1 MQISQWNQRS
11 PRVYRYL
18 EKEHVDD
25 FFASGR
31 LMLSSFAR
39 FATHADEQR
48 LDLKEGKTFLVHR
61 TENNGGQT
69 LVVEMDFGHDAYVLC
84 GSLLPSINLMSR
96 FNTNSGIIIKDVAGF
111 ANSVAKALQGFRL
124 GFDGPCSYQNRRIIE
139 QDLGWLDLGP
149 TEETDDIS
157 KFNNEVLNQTLSNLV
172 CPDVYFLKHHSY
184 VSQAEWR
191 LVWLVNHDVERNILI
206 EVPDARQF
214 CERWDD
220 QGVVVS
226 F

>member
-31 LMLSSFAR
+31 LMLSSFSR
-39 FATHADEQR
+39 FATHDDEQR
-48 LDLKEGKTFLVHR
+48 LDSKEGKTFLVHR

-84 GSLLPSINLMSR
+84 GSLLPSIDLMSS
-96 FNTNSGIIIKDVAGF
+96 FNTNSGIIIKDVTGF

-139 QDLGWLDLGP
+139 QDLGWLNLGP
-149 TEETDDIS
+149 TEETNDIS
-157 KFNNEVLNQTLSNLV
+157 KFDSEVLNQTLSNLV
-172 CPDVYFLKHHSY
+172 CRDVYFLKHHSY

-191 LVWLVNHDVERNILI
+191 LVWLVDHDVEKNILI

-214 CERWDD
+214 CERWGD
-220 QGVVVS
+220 QGVVIS